1 MVVAVIGGFAL
12 LASVLVAGPLAT
24 PAAASQRR
32 PASRVNLAATGTA
45 TAGRTVART
54 FSLSSFLGLVSRRAV
69 STATIDSAQHTV
81 TGTAVAGGRLV
92 HYTVAYPPGYEGQLT
107 QSLVSAHVSVT
118 AASSSTGSGGG
129 LVDLLPFLAA
139 PLLVLFLLG
148 ARRRRDPGR
157 SPRRGG
163 FPHSAANP
171 AAFAAGRAEQ
181 AEVPTTRFADV
192 AGIDEAVDELS
203 GLVDFLSDSER
214 YEAAGVE
221 MPHGYL
227 LVGPPGTGKTLLAR
241 ALAGEA
247 GVPFF
252 AMGASEFV
260 ESYVGVGAA
269 RVRTLFDRA
278 RAAGKSIVFI
288 DELDAVGRSRSTHSV
303 PGNEER
309 ETTLNQLLVEMDG
322 FVRSS
327 IIVLAAT
334 NRPDVLDSALLRPG
348 RFDQQITVPAPDRRG
363 RARILDLYLSR
374 RTVSPKVDTETLSR
388 RTAGFTGADL
398 ANLVNTAALLAVR
411 EGASEIVERHLDEA
425 LTTVALG
432 PARKSAV
439 VLERDRRITAW
450 HEAGHALAGLWL
462 PEAEDPISVSIIP
475 RGPAGGVTWFPDPDQ
490 LFLSRKQARAQLAVA
505 MGGRVGEEL
514 LLGEDFTQGAA
525 QDFKAATDLARR
537 MVTEYGMGS
546 LGPSYVAPEE
556 THLGVLAEK
565 VHQATDDLLHE
576 ALDTA
581 RSLLIPARETLAR
594 VAETLLEEET
604 LDRDALGAICGP
616 PPISGSPRLTA
627 PAAG

>member
-1 MVVAVIGGFAL
+1 MVAGA
-12 LASVLVAGPLAT
+12 LVAGPMAVSAV
-24 PAAASQRR
+24 AA
-32 PASRVNLAATGTA
+32 PSRTSTSGTSAATGGTGPA
-45 TAGRTVART
+45 VDRTVG
-54 FSLSSFLGLVSRRAV
+54 LSDFLGLVRRGDVA
-69 STATIDSAQHTV
+69 SATIDSADHTV
-81 TGTAVAGGRLV
+81 TGSAVSGGRLV
-92 HYTVAYPPGYEGQLT
+92 HYTVAYPPGYEGRLT
-107 QSLVSAHVSVT
+107 EDLLAGHVSVV
-118 AASSSTGSGGG
+118 AAPGSSGASD
-129 LVDLLPFLAA
+129 LAYLLPLLAA
-139 PLLVLFLLG
+139 PVLLMLLLG
-148 ARRRRDPGR
+148 ARRRRDPGQ
-157 SPRRGG
+157 SGKRGG

-171 AAFAAGRAEQ
+171 AAFAPGRAEE

-192 AGIDEAVDELS
+192 AGIDEAVDELT
-203 GLVDFLSDSER
+203 GLVDFLADTER

-278 RAAGKSIVFI
+278 RTAGKSIVFI
-288 DELDAVGRSRSTHSV
+288 DELDAIGRTRSTHSV

-322 FVRSS
+322 FVKSS

-363 RARILDLYLSR
+363 RARILELYLR
-374 RTVSPKVDTETLSR
+374 RRNVEEVDTEALSR

-411 EGASEIVERHLDEA
+411 EGSLQITERHLDEA

-462 PEAEDPISVSIIP
+462 PDAEDPISVSIIP

-490 LFLSRKQARAQLAVA
+490 LFLSRKQALAQLAVA

-525 QDFKAATDLARR
+525 QDFKVATDLARR

-546 LGPSYVAPEE
+546 LGPGYVAPEE

-565 VHQATDDLLHE
+565 VHQATDDLLRQ
-576 ALDTA
+576 ALETT
-581 RSLLIPARETLAR
+581 RSLLTPARATVAR
-594 VAETLLEEET
+594 AVEALLEEET
-604 LDRDALGAICGP
+604 LERDDLARICQEAPVTG
-616 PPISGSPRLTA
+616 SGGSSHA
-627 PAAG
+627 SVAA

>member
-1 MVVAVIGGFAL
+1 MVAGA
-12 LASVLVAGPLAT
+12 LVAGPMAVSAV
-24 PAAASQRR
+24 AA
-32 PASRVNLAATGTA
+32 PSRTSTSGTSAATGGTGPA
-45 TAGRTVART
+45 VDRTVG
-54 FSLSSFLGLVSRRAV
+54 LSDFLGLVRRGDVA
-69 STATIDSAQHTV
+69 SATIGSADHTV
-81 TGTAVAGGRLV
+81 TGSAVSGGRLV
-92 HYTVAYPPGYEGQLT
+92 HYTVAYPPGYEGRLT
-107 QSLVSAHVSVT
+107 EDLLAGHVSVV
-118 AASSSTGSGGG
+118 AAPGSSGASD
-129 LVDLLPFLAA
+129 LAYLLPLLAA
-139 PLLVLFLLG
+139 PVLLMLLLG
-148 ARRRRDPGR
+148 ARRRRDPGQ
-157 SPRRGG
+157 SGKRGG

-171 AAFAAGRAEQ
+171 AAFAPGRAEE

-192 AGIDEAVDELS
+192 AGIDEAVDELT
-203 GLVDFLSDSER
+203 GLVDFLADTER

-278 RAAGKSIVFI
+278 RTAGKSIVFI
-288 DELDAVGRSRSTHSV
+288 DELDAIGRTRSTHSV

-322 FVRSS
+322 FVKSS

-363 RARILDLYLSR
+363 RARILELYLR
-374 RTVSPKVDTETLSR
+374 RRNVEEVDTEALSR

-411 EGASEIVERHLDEA
+411 EGSLQITERHLDEA

-462 PEAEDPISVSIIP
+462 PDAEDPISVSIIP

-490 LFLSRKQARAQLAVA
+490 LFLSRKQALAQLAVA

-525 QDFKAATDLARR
+525 QDFKVATDLARR

-546 LGPSYVAPEE
+546 LGPGYVAPEE

-565 VHQATDDLLHE
+565 VHQATDDLLRQ
-576 ALDTA
+576 ALETT
-581 RSLLIPARETLAR
+581 RSLLTPARATVAR
-594 VAETLLEEET
+594 AVEALLEEET
-604 LDRDALGAICGP
+604 LERDDLARICQEAPVTG
-616 PPISGSPRLTA
+616 SGGSSHA
-627 PAAG
+627 SVAA